1 MNLDQRCAPVK
12 LIVSDVDGV
21 MTDGR
26 VVLDPQGNE
35 LKRFHIRDGL
45 GIKLWQRAGGSFAIV
60 TGRTSTALEARA
72 KELGVEILH
81 QGVSEKM
88 PVVEAIAESQGLA
101 AEQVAAI
108 GDDLPD
114 LPVIRRFGL
123 GIAVADACDELRDEA
138 DYVTERLG
146 GSGAVRETIEMIM
159 RSQGRWDS
167 LVKEVFGS

>member
-1 MNLDQRCAPVK
+1 
-12 LIVSDVDGV
+12 
-21 MTDGR
+21 
-26 VVLDPQGNE
+26 
-35 LKRFHIRDGL
+35 
-45 GIKLWQRAGGSFAIV
+45 
-60 TGRTSTALEARA
+60 
-72 KELGVEILH
+72 
-81 QGVSEKM
+81 
-88 PVVEAIAESQGLA
+88 
-101 AEQVAAI
+101 
-108 GDDLPD
+108 LPD